1 MQRLQAAPGN
11 AYHFAK
17 LAHYASA
24 VTEQGL
30 EDEAYFAPLADMEAL
45 NPNPNPNPNPKPN
58 PNPNLTYSLTLT
70 LPLTLSPTL
79 NPNPNPHPTPIPHQ
93 AFQRQLHA
101 DVALSKAAREGLM
114 VYGMSEGGK
123 RRSARNSPT

>member
-1 MQRLQAAPGN
+1 MLLQIFGPREQVQRLQAAPGN

-17 LAHYASA
+17 LAHYAAA

-45 NPNPNPNPNPKPN
+45 P
-58 PNPNLTYSLTLT
+58 LSLTLTHPLTPT
-70 LPLTLSPTL
+70 LPLTLCLTL
-79 NPNPNPHPTPIPHQ
+79 NPNPNPHPIPIPHQ

-101 DVALSKAAREGLM
+101 DVGLSKAAREGLM

-123 RRSARNSPT
+123 RRSARKPT

>member
-17 LAHYASA
+17 LAHYAAA

-45 NPNPNPNPNPKPN
+45 PPA
-58 PNPNLTYSLTLT
+58 LTLTLTHPLTLT
-70 LPLTLSPTL
+70 LPLTLCLTL
-79 NPNPNPHPTPIPHQ
+79 NPNPNPHPIPIPHQ
-93 AFQRQLHA
+93 AFQRQLHT
-101 DVALSKAAREGLM
+101 DVGLSKAAREGLM